1 MILVYDM
8 PMPERAWAG
17 EHRSFESSNG
27 QRIGSIVILRKGAV
41 PTLRQGTMAVPD
53 RPSSWAT
60 ATSTSANAVAASHS
74 GLAVHVAPATQGDD
88 RIPGMLAETKR
99 LTGWSWDRLASALGR
114 TRQAV
119 HGWTQGREVT
129 PANAERLAKLH
140 ATLTFIDRGS
150 AEKNRE
156 LLATPTAD
164 GRIAADLL
172 DEGRFDEIRTLLGA
186 GNATRDVSR
195 WTKLADEAYRAK
207 VSRDGH
213 WFDRLAVTG
222 GVEAVLESPTPERK
236 RRVTVRR
243 G

>member
-27 QRIGSIVILRKGAV
+27 EKIGSVVILRKEAV
-41 PTLRQGTMAVPD
+41 PMVRQGTTAVPD
-53 RPSSWAT
+53 RPLPWAT
-60 ATSTSANAVAASHS
+60 ATSTSASPAAASHH

-88 RIPGMLAETKR
+88 RVPAMLAEAKR

-129 PANAERLAKLH
+129 QANAERLAKLH

-150 AEKNRE
+150 AEENRE

-172 DEGRFDEIRTLLGA
+172 DAGRFDEVRTLLGA

-195 WTKLADEAYRAK
+195 WTKLADEAYREK
-207 VSRDGH
+207 VRRDGH
-213 WFDRLAVTG
+213 WFDRIAETD
-222 GVEAVLESPTPERK
+222 GVEAVLESPRPPVT
-236 RRVTVRR
+236 RRITLRR